1 MKNFASSEFTAQ
13 LILEL
18 KKYLVLCEEALLL
31 AVHEN
36 QVLSGQDD
44 YKSSE
49 FQQKRRNLI
58 PDLQSICGRL
68 RDCRMQWQQVS
79 PQERDQLQEVKPLF
93 QQIQGYVMKL
103 LQLDRE
109 NQQAML
115 RRGLVPVQHLPAA
128 AAVQQPHFVANLYR
142 RNSA

>member
-1 MKNFASSEFTAQ
+1 MKNSASSEFAAQ

-18 KKYLVLCEEALLL
+18 KSYLVLCEETLLL

-36 QVLSGQDD
+36 QILAGQDD

-49 FQQKRRNLI
+49 FQQKRKNLI
-58 PDLQSICGRL
+58 PNLQSICIRL
-68 RDCRMQWQQVS
+68 RNCRMQWQQIS
-79 PQERDQLQEVKPLF
+79 PQEREQCEEVKPLF

-109 NQQAML
+109 NQQALL

>member
-1 MKNFASSEFTAQ
+1 MKNSSLSEFTAQ
-13 LILEL
+13 LVLEL
-18 KKYLVLCEEALLL
+18 KNYLALCEEALIL
-31 AVHEN
+31 AAHEN
-36 QVLSGQDD
+36 QILAGQGD

-49 FQQKRRNLI
+49 FQQKRENLI
-58 PDLQSICGRL
+58 PNLQSICARL
-68 RDCRMQWQQVS
+68 RDCRLRWRQIS
-79 PQERDQLQEVKPLF
+79 PPEREQCEEVKPLF

-109 NQQAML
+109 NQQALL
-115 RRGLVPVQHLPAA
+115 RRGLVPAQHLPAA

>member
-1 MKNFASSEFTAQ
+1 MKNLLSSEFIAQ
-13 LILEL
+13 LVSEL
-18 KKYLVLCEEALLL
+18 KGYLVLCEEALIL
-31 AVHEN
+31 ASREN
-36 QVLSGQDD
+36 QILSGQGD

-49 FQQKRRNLI
+49 FQQQRKTLARNLQAI
-58 PDLQSICGRL
+58 STRL
-68 RDCRMQWQQVS
+68 RQCRLFWQQAS
-79 PQERDQLQEVKPLF
+79 AQEREECQEVKPLF

-109 NQQAML
+109 NQQALL